1 MNLESHDIVSLQQKL
16 SNTFKS
22 TYIKQN
28 LSNDNSRYYAL
39 WVELPAVLMDCT
51 PLQRNMWNPLL
62 IQVLTHLSAVFAI
75 NIVWRSTVVHHN
87 LSINQWSY
95 LSAKRLANVKP
106 AWIKQAHRGTW
117 QRLLWQPHFAYQYCI
132 SSYLKWRIYCWIFKT
147 GKAITSL
154 MLAEFVKSITNRS
167 IPRPWHKVPKKLVK
181 QATMFL
187 IIIKWI
193 ILRTTAN

>member
-117 QRLLWQPHFAYQYCI
+117 QRLLWQPHFAYQ
-132 SSYLKWRIYCWIFKT
+132 SMYLFLPKMKDLLLNLQD
-147 GKAITSL
+147 GKG
-154 MLAEFVKSITNRS
+154 NN
-167 IPRPWHKVPKKLVK
+167 IPYACRVRQKHY
-181 QATMFL
+181 
-187 IIIKWI
+187 
-193 ILRTTAN
+193 